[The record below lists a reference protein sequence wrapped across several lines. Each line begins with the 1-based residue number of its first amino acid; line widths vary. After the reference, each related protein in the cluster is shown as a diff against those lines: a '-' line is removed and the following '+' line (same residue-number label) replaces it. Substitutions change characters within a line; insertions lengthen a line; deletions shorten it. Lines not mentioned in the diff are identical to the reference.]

1 MTNERMS
8 ESASQRKRPPI
19 RPFAHSLTRGRAS
32 KGKVYLVGA
41 GPWDPEL
48 ITRKGARLLRKA
60 GCVIY
65 DRLVNPELLK
75 LTKPGCERIYAGKD
89 EKGRRQ
95 MRINRLLLE
104 KGRRHRVV
112 VRLKGGDPSL
122 FGRMTEEI
130 EALEKAGLAFEVVP
144 GVSSAWAAAAAAGIP
159 LTDRSCSSSVAFVT
173 GHRAARKHST
183 TRWRELARGVD
194 TLVILM
200 GRARLSKIVRQ
211 LRRAG
216 RPASTPIALI
226 RWVSAPQQQLL
237 VSSLSE
243 IERELEK
250 RPGFGPPV
258 VAIVGEVVGLARRSP
273 LRGKKILVT
282 RPAEDSAGL
291 AERLKG
297 MGALCRV
304 LPTIRIRPRK
314 IAAAEKREL
323 LVRLPEFDWIL
334 FNSRHGVETLK
345 RLAGKRWKGLVRG
358 RICAIGPR
366 TEAAVRAAGL
376 KAALVPEDFSIEGV
390 RKAFARIPVR
400 GKKIFIPRSNLA
412 IGDALAQSLRA
423 QGANVKEA
431 ALYETTAV
439 KIPAS
444 RIRRALAHLDAATF
458 TSASTARS
466 FLSAVRA
473 SGLAVRKALN
483 GAAVVAIGPATAREL
498 KKGGVRRVHLPK
510 KEWTIEGLAEAVVGA
525 VNPQ

>member
-1 MTNERMS
+1 MS
-8 ESASQRKRPPI
+8 
-19 RPFAHSLTRGRAS
+19 
-32 KGKVYLVGA
+32 GKVYLVGA

-48 ITRKGARLLRKA
+48 ITRRGAALLRKA

-75 LTKPGCERIYAGKD
+75 LTRAACERIYAGKD

-95 MRINRLLLE
+95 LRINRLLVE
-104 KGRRHRVV
+104 KGRRHGVV

-130 EALEKAGLAFEVVP
+130 EALEKAGLSYEVVP

-159 LTDRSCSSSVAFVT
+159 LTDRRLSSSVAFVT

-183 TRWRELARGVD
+183 TRWKELARGVD

-200 GRARLSKIVRQ
+200 GRAALGEIVRQ

-216 RPASTPIALI
+216 RPASTPIALV
-226 RWVSAPQQQLL
+226 RWVSSPKQQLL
-237 VSSLSE
+237 VSRLSE

-250 RPGFGPPV
+250 RPEFGPPV
-258 VAIVGEVVGLARRSP
+258 VAIIGEVARLARRSP
-273 LRGKKILVT
+273 LQGKKILVT

-291 AERLKG
+291 AERLKQ
-297 MGALCRV
+297 MGAVCRV
-304 LPTIRIRPRK
+304 LPTIQIRPRK
-314 IAAAEKREL
+314 IAADEKRKL
-323 LVRLPEFDWIL
+323 LDRLPEFDWIL
-334 FNSRHGVETLK
+334 FNSRHGVEALE
-345 RLAGKRWKGLVRG
+345 RLAGKRFKKQVRG

-376 KAALVPEDFSIEGV
+376 KVALVPKDFSIEGV
-390 RKAFARIPVR
+390 RRVFARIPVR
-400 GKKIFIPRSNLA
+400 GKRIFIPRSNLA
-412 IGDALAQSLRA
+412 IGDALAQSLRSR
-423 QGANVKEA
+423 GAHVEEA
-431 ALYETTAV
+431 ALYETVTV
-439 KIPAS
+439 KIPEAQV
-444 RIRRALAHLDAATF
+444 RRALKHLDAATF

-510 KEWTIEGLAEAVVGA
+510 KEWTIEGLTEAVILA
-525 VNPQ
+525 VRSTGSA